1 MQQRRPAAYANPS
14 ENARQ
19 QSVGREQE
27 REEFFKNNPVMR
39 EMRNRQQSSGVA
51 PEAVPPKQPLGGG
64 AREQYR
70 PGEQEAQEQ
79 EVRDTQ
85 LQEAPQQP
93 REQPRQISPSMLAGY
108 QQQSQQPQRSPMAD
122 GTSLMMRGFENQKQG
137 AIMEQA
143 AQANAAETEAMALR
157 DAYEETLD
165 ANSEATRQM
174 EEVNQQVQEVKERAV
189 ALQSQMAEKKIDPDR
204 FWNSRTTG
212 QKVMLGIGTFLSGYG
227 GGGNNQV
234 LDMID
239 TAIQR
244 DIAAQQEN
252 YERMGE
258 RANNMVSMMSSL
270 YKPGFEAA
278 KMARVM
284 ALENIKNKLAAK
296 RATTKSQAH
305 QAAIPKIIGQIEEEQ
320 GKEMN
325 KVVMD
330 RLKAKKDAQKKNKFG
345 SEIARNVGLAT
356 DAIDAIKDMK
366 SYVQKTGGGMWDRIS
381 IIGDNPYTAARTRY
395 GLMVGFLNS
404 GANVPEA
411 EKKAFMSTIP
421 KLTDDPK
428 MVQFKLKKA
437 EQLLQRRLNLYEQGA
452 GVDEGTFT
460 ETARPD
466 PRVRSRE

>member
-1 MQQRRPAAYANPS
+1 MPQRNPAAYTNPAT
-14 ENARQ
+14 NAR
-19 QSVGREQE
+19 EQAPMTKEEE
-27 REEFFKNNPVMR
+27 RAAFFANNPVMR
-39 EMRNRQQSSGVA
+39 QMQERQKSGNLPV
-51 PEAVPPKQPLGGG
+51 ETVPPKQPLGGG

-70 PGEQEAQEQ
+70 PGEQEALKQAVPATPSQ
-79 EVRDTQ
+79 MQ
-85 LQEAPQQP
+85 PQQ
-93 REQPRQISPSMLAGY
+93 RQISPSMLAGY
-108 QQQSQQPQRSPMAD
+108 KQQSQQPQRSPMAD
-122 GTSLMMRGFENQKQG
+122 GTNLMMRGYEQQKQG

-143 AQANAAETEAMALR
+143 AQASAAETEAEAMR
-157 DAYEETLD
+157 EAYEETLD

-212 QKVMLGIGTFLSGYG
+212 QKVMLGIGTFLSGLG

-330 RLKAKKDAQKKNKFG
+330 RLKAQKDSKKDTKLNSEQMKRLQFYKNGIEAVRGMKKALEKGVNTFSLVGDNEFTLNRSYYVDSFRAGTGAAMPPYEIEFYQALAPKVTDREAIQKK
-345 SEIARNVGLAT
+345 
-356 DAIDAIKDMK
+356 
-366 SYVQKTGGGMWDRIS
+366 
-381 IIGDNPYTAARTRY
+381 
-395 GLMVGFLNS
+395 
-404 GANVPEA
+404 
-411 EKKAFMSTIP
+411 
-421 KLTDDPK
+421 KLE
-428 MVQFKLKKA
+428 KA
-437 EQLLQRRLNLYEQGA
+437 EQTLKRQISDIEKNYGMEPGTHLQSA
-452 GVDEGTFT
+452 
-460 ETARPD
+460 D
-466 PRVRSRE
+466 PRVKIMEP